1 MKKLI
6 LGLLVSTLSISVFA
20 KKENCRIKNKSDRN
34 HFKVECWS
42 NGQFEEKGWLSSQQS
57 NISHITILC
66 TRRMNSGPITEVP
79 MKASATLES
88 IMSPTTE
95 SPRITSTQ
103 ALRNSIAPG
112 FEERLSDCSFM
123 APSDVFSV
131 ENPTF
136 FDSEADIDNNA
147 MALNDALSQCEFD
160 ESFPDRCPE
169 GLGISSHDPEQMA
182 DLEGPKNLGNQSEP
196 RNYRNNS
203 SASRP
208 D

>member
-6 LGLLVSTLSISVFA
+6 LGLLVSTLSLSVFSTE
-20 KKENCRIKNKSDRN
+20 ENCRIKTKSDRN
-34 HFKVECWS
+34 NFKVECWS

-57 NISHITILC
+57 NINHMTILC
-66 TRRMNSGPITEVP
+66 TRRMISSPVREVP
-79 MKASATLES
+79 LKPSATLES
-88 IMSPTTE
+88 IMSPSAE
-95 SPRITSTQ
+95 APRVTSTQ

-112 FEERLSDCSFM
+112 SEKRLSDCSFM

-136 FDSEADIDNNA
+136 FPSEADIDNNA

-169 GLGISSHDPEQMA
+169 GLGSSSHDPAQMA
-182 DLEGPKNLGNQSEP
+182 DLEGPKNTGYEGDP
-196 RNYRNNS
+196 RNYRDNS
-203 SASRP
+203 SAGRP